1 MADIYDNETYEPRRG
16 VGYLMHRVRTE
27 MLSGMDKEFAGDE
40 ELAAMEVSSA
50 QFIIV
55 AQLAVG
61 GRKSAS
67 ELCKGISYDAGAMT
81 RMVDRLED
89 KGILTRK
96 RCPDDRRLVYLELTQ
111 KGEAAYQRMRAI
123 SLRVQNRF
131 LQGFTQAEAREL
143 EGYLIRMLD
152 NTPAAA

>member
-1 MADIYDNETYEPRRG
+1 LADIYDNETYEPRRG

-50 QFIIV
+50 QFIIL

-67 ELCKGISYDAGAMT
+67 ELCKGMSYDAGAMT

-89 KGILTRK
+89 KGLLTRK

-111 KGEAAYQRMRAI
+111 KGDAAYRRMRAI

-131 LQGFTQAEAREL
+131 LHGFTHAEAREL